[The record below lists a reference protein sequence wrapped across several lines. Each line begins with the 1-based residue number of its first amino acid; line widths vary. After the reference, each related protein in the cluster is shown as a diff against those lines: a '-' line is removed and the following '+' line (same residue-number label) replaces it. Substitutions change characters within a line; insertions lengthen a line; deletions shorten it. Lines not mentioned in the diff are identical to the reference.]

1 MRAKGGHSGFLNH
14 FSMLCFLR
22 QGLSL
27 NLNLLQLDWLASD
40 SLEDQPMSISG
51 AVVRALCCYARL
63 FYGAGDLSS
72 SPRACVASTL
82 ITEASLQSPFF
93 QNLLICL
100 LVSMTRP
107 FLTNNEYYLKILSLI
122 LTTFQELF
130 EMIQVIVLKF
140 SCTHV
145 KLGLKKSLFKILQSG
160 KITFKG
166 GTGKLYTTSWSLSHM
181 GVRAYMV

>member
-1 MRAKGGHSGFLNH
+1 MPVCVYHISPMWVHVRAEGWHSGFLNH

-63 FYGAGDLSS
+63 FHGAGDLSS

-100 LVSMTRP
+100 LVSMT
-107 FLTNNEYYLKILSLI
+107 
-122 LTTFQELF
+122 
-130 EMIQVIVLKF
+130 
-140 SCTHV
+140 
-145 KLGLKKSLFKILQSG
+145 
-160 KITFKG
+160 
-166 GTGKLYTTSWSLSHM
+166 
-181 GVRAYMV
+181 